1 MKFHEEQ
8 RRLVTIL
15 TDRHCVIRYSKHA
28 TVEMANDAIT
38 HADVLKVL
46 RTGQVTWFEIKKD
59 EIIHV
64 EGADIDG
71 RRIRLVV
78 GLRDQA
84 ITLQII
90 TVMALTNSI

>member
-1 MKFHEEQ
+1 M
-8 RRLVTIL
+8 
-15 TDRHCVIRYSKHA
+15 TDGHCVIRYSKHA
-28 TVEMANDAIT
+28 TEEMANDAIT

-46 RTGQVTWFEIKKD
+46 RTGQVTWFEVKKD
-59 EIIHV
+59 EIVHV

-78 GLRDQA
+78 GLRDQL
-84 ITLQII
+84 IVLQII